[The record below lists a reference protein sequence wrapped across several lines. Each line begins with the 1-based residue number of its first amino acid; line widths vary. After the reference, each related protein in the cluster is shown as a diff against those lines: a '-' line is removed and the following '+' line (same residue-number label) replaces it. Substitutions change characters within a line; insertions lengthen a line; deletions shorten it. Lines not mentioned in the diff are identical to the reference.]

1 MFTQSASNE
10 PGHSRRRGFGFV
22 FAENLIAGTRYANG
36 WATALGAYPIQKM
49 RDVMLNIELHNRDVN
64 VDPAPS
70 FATDAEIE
78 FAERLRD
85 QLEERYLAPAAAP
98 TPVTPLRAR

>member
-1 MFTQSASNE
+1 
-10 PGHSRRRGFGFV
+10 
-22 FAENLIAGTRYANG
+22 
-36 WATALGAYPIQKM
+36 M